1 MLKDKSCAYYTTS
14 ALPCELCY
22 SLSMNGN
29 VDMTAKAVEPKS
41 FGKCLGRLI
50 GGSIV
55 LRVAVF
61 VTLATMFILG
71 IVTIPVG
78 IAALSAILFGFADYR
93 ASREFMSKAERVVMG
108 IVIVWVTISLLAL
121 VAAVIMLTTNN
132 LCLLSCSDTQF
143 ALRGAVFFVLLFL

>member
-1 MLKDKSCAYYTTS
+1 M
-14 ALPCELCY
+14 
-22 SLSMNGN
+22 
-29 VDMTAKAVEPKS
+29 
-41 FGKCLGRLI
+41 
-50 GGSIV
+50 

-143 ALRGAVFFVLLFL
+143 ALRGAVFFVLLFLWFLREDEKFTQDVIAYDDNYLDDERNDGNPSIRIEM

>member
-1 MLKDKSCAYYTTS
+1 M
-14 ALPCELCY
+14 
-22 SLSMNGN
+22 
-29 VDMTAKAVEPKS
+29 
-41 FGKCLGRLI
+41 
-50 GGSIV
+50 

-108 IVIVWVTISLLAL
+108 IVIAWVTISLLAL

-143 ALRGAVFFVLLFL
+143 ALRGAVFFVLLFLWFLREDEKFTQDVIAYDDNYLDDERNDGNPSIRIEM